1 MDKNQR
7 KNTRRRQLTL
17 THQRALFIAG
27 YTQALHPDI
36 YNKADQMYEEL
47 KEFYPDKRDV
57 RKTPQF
63 LSLTTGTKSLNSY
76 YYKKKMLKKTRQEKL
91 DTMVLEIPLTRI
103 NNPSTLELTS
113 INNPDETNPS
123 TLELT
128 SINNPDET
136 NPSTLELT
144 SINNPDETN
153 PSTLELTS
161 INNPDETNP
170 STLELTSI
178 NNPDETNPSTLELT
192 SINNPDETNPS
203 TGELTTSDIIPDHI
217 YKHILSELTKD
228 PDLTKILNDFESL
241 EEDDI
246 IIDYQNFDEPTPLE
260 WELHNLS
267 Y

>member
-7 KNTRRRQLTL
+7 KNRQRRQLTQ

-47 KEFYPDKRDV
+47 KELHPDKRDI

-76 YYKKKMLKKTRQEKL
+76 YYKKKIFKKTRQEKL
-91 DTMVLEIPLTRI
+91 DTMVLEIPLTR
-103 NNPSTLELTS
+103 

-153 PSTLELTS
+153 A
-161 INNPDETNP
+161 
-170 STLELTSI
+170 
-178 NNPDETNPSTLELT
+178 STLELT

-203 TGELTTSDIIPDHI
+203 TGELTTSDIMPDHI
-217 YKHILSELTKD
+217 YKHLLSELTKD

-246 IIDYQNFDEPTPLE
+246 IVDYQNIDEPTPLE
-260 WELHNLS
+260 WELHNLA

>member
-7 KNTRRRQLTL
+7 KNRRRRQLTQ
-17 THQRALFIAG
+17 THQRALFIAE
-27 YTQALHPDI
+27 YTQTLHPDI

-47 KEFYPDKRDV
+47 KELHPDKRDI

-76 YYKKKMLKKTRQEKL
+76 YYKKKMLKKTRFEKL
-91 DTMVLEIPLTRI
+91 DTMVLEIP
-103 NNPSTLELTS
+103 LTS

-144 SINNPDETN
+144 TINNPDETN
-153 PSTLELTS
+153 A
-161 INNPDETNP
+161 
-170 STLELTSI
+170 
-178 NNPDETNPSTLELT
+178 STLELT

-203 TGELTTSDIIPDHI
+203 TGELTTSDIMPDHI
-217 YKHILSELTKD
+217 YKHLLSELTKD

-246 IIDYQNFDEPTPLE
+246 IVDYQNIDEPTPLE
-260 WELHNLS
+260 WELHNLG

>member
-7 KNTRRRQLTL
+7 KNRRRRQLTQ

-27 YTQALHPDI
+27 YTQELHPDI
-36 YNKADQMYEEL
+36 YNKANQMYEEL
-47 KEFYPDKRDV
+47 KELHPDKRDI

-63 LSLTTGTKSLNSY
+63 LSLTTGTKSINSY
-76 YYKKKMLKKTRQEKL
+76 YYKKKMLKKTTQEKL

-161 INNPDETNP
+161 IND
-170 STLELTSI
+170 
-178 NNPDETNPSTLELT
+178 
-192 SINNPDETNPS
+192 NPDETNPS
-203 TGELTTSDIIPDHI
+203 TGELTTSDIMPDHI

-260 WELHNLS
+260 WELHNLG